1 MKKSITKIV
10 LTGGPC
16 AGKTTAL
23 SRIIEKFTDKGY
35 LVLALPEAATLFN
48 QAGVNFLTGDKR
60 LFHAA
65 EKSLLG
71 FQMAMEDRFVQIA
84 EAADRPALIIC
95 DRGVMDIAAYLSAE
109 SWQALLDESE
119 QSVVQV
125 RDKRY
130 NAVLHLTTA
139 AKGAEQFYTTANN
152 SSRTENLELARTLDD
167 KLINAW
173 TGHPHLRIVDNSTGF
188 EGKINRVVAEISA
201 VLGIP
206 EPIETERK
214 YLVEIV
220 GALHAGSVETE
231 IFQTYL
237 QSDGDEEVRV
247 RKRGQNGHYIYF
259 LTSKRTLHGNS
270 RIETERQI
278 TPSEYV
284 QYLANAD
291 PDRTT
296 IHKRRTCFVWESRYF
311 ELDTFVTPNLPF
323 SLLEIEDAER
333 HDDIAFPPFIKV
345 VEDVTDN
352 KEFYNRN
359 LSKIKNIELWI
370 FLKNFS

>member
-1 MKKSITKIV
+1 MYRLTKIV

-35 LVLALPEAATLFN
+35 LVLALPESATLFN

-71 FQMAMEDRFVQIA
+71 FQMAMEDYFVQIT

-119 QSVVQV
+119 LSVVQV
-125 RDKRY
+125 RDKCY
-130 NAVLHLTTA
+130 DAVLHLTTA

-152 SSRTENLELARTLDD
+152 SSRTESIELARTLDD
-167 KLINAW
+167 KLIAAW
-173 TGHPHLRIVDNSTGF
+173 TGHPHLRIIDNSTGF

-220 GALHAGSVETE
+220 GALPAGSVETE

-237 QSDGDEEVRV
+237 LPDDDEEVRV

-259 LTSKRTLHGNS
+259 LTRKRTLHGNS

-284 QYLANAD
+284 QYLAQAD
-291 PDRTT
+291 TDRTT
-296 IHKRRTCFVWESRYF
+296 IHKRRTSFVWESRYF
-311 ELDTFVTPNLPF
+311 ELDTFVSPNLPF

-333 HDDIAFPPFIKV
+333 HEDIAFPPFIKV

-352 KEFYNRN
+352 KEFYNSS
-359 LSKIKNIELWI
+359 LAKKG
-370 FLKNFS
+370 K